1 MKTYRKTKEGQWVVC
16 GPLAEMHLGIVTVAK
31 KDGGAKQETVVKLG
45 TPFTLNGVPHV
56 YGYIAPSLK
65 KLVHVAAGG
74 SAGGKDTK
82 VCWECG
88 CRFTFADARASGG
101 DWQDGYC
108 GC

>member
-1 MKTYRKTKEGQWVVC
+1 MTTYRKTKDGQWVVC
-16 GPLAEMHLGIVTVAK
+16 GPATEVHLGIVTVSK

-45 TPFTLNGVPHV
+45 KPFLLNGTNYV
-56 YGYIAPSLK
+56 YGYIAPRSK
-65 KLVHVAAGG
+65 QLVHVAAG
-74 SAGGKDTK
+74 SSSRDTK

-88 CRFTFADARASGG
+88 CRFTAADARASGG